1 MNILA
6 TTLAEATPFSATM
19 KSLNLSSNK
28 CFGQRSRDNDGGAP
42 WVHDVDMDQTGW
54 RAICQAFKGTTIETL
69 VLSDIGAG
77 PVALP
82 TLADA
87 ISDMAALSEV
97 NLSGAHIN
105 ESDIVALRSAAP
117 NISFSH

>member
-1 MNILA
+1 LITSFPKFTA
-6 TTLAEATPFSATM
+6 ATM

-28 CFGQRSRDNDGGAP
+28 CFGQRSRDNDGKAP
-42 WVHDVDMDQTGW
+42 WVHDVDKDQTGW

-69 VLSDIGAG
+69 VFSDIGAG

-87 ISDMAALSEV
+87 ISDMAAMNSRTL
-97 NLSGAHIN
+97 
-105 ESDIVALRSAAP
+105 
-117 NISFSH
+117 